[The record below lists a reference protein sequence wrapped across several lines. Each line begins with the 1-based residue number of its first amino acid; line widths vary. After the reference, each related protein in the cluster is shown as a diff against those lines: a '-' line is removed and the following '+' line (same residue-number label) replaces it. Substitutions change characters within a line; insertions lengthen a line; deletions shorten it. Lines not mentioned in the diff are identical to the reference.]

1 MQPETEKTMSL
12 VKSPSLL
19 YQVDHHTASGKRV
32 VDTSKLNVAGVVR
45 QMFIGQTRMDK
56 RKVLAFIKYNS
67 RWKHKAKI
75 TSESTVSIRP
85 LPESVHR
92 LAFWVSLDGTS
103 EPLCASWRQLGYV
116 RQTQL
121 ELF

>member
-1 MQPETEKTMSL
+1 MPETKKKL

-19 YQVDHHTASGKRV
+19 YHVDHHTASGKRV
-32 VDTSKLNVAGVVR
+32 VDTSKPNIACVVR
-45 QMFIGQTRMDK
+45 KMFIGQRQMDK
-56 RKVLAFIKYNS
+56 RVVLAFIKYNS

-75 TSESTVSIRP
+75 TSKSTVSIRP
-85 LPESVHR
+85 LPNMVYR
-92 LAFWVSLDGTS
+92 LAFWVSLDGVS

-116 RQTQL
+116 RASQL